1 MHSIRIFILSFLCLP
16 VLGQIKPRLF
26 EFGPKAGL
34 LVNGIAT
41 LDTVTFK
48 KKLSIGYQGGIFT
61 RFNFGPLSLQP
72 ELVYQ
77 VKGGSTTAP
86 TQAKYSYKYISTPLI
101 VGYTPIKGIY
111 FEAGYEPSW
120 ALNTGYKK
128 DGLTIYGPDVATD
141 KSLIIGTRINML
153 DMVSLFSLNI
163 RFRVLSLEKE
173 IRRKEKELI
182 INEFYRRITMAGH
195 ASSDD
200 AWHRRAIR
208 QRNDLGLHRFRPNG
222 QITPYR
228 QLSHH
233 YAFGTFTKGRA

>member
-1 MHSIRIFILSFLCLP
+1 MHSIRILILSFLFLP

-34 LVNGIAT
+34 LMNGIAT

-48 KKLSIGYQGGIFT
+48 KKLSVGYQGGIFT
-61 RFNFGPLSLQP
+61 RFNYGAFSLQP

-120 ALNTGYKK
+120 ALNKGYKK

-141 KSLIIGTRINML
+141 KSLIVGTRINML

-163 RFRVLSLEKE
+163 RYTHGLQNVSTSKQGLTPLDFRNRSV
-173 IRRKEKELI
+173 
-182 INEFYRRITMAGH
+182 
-195 ASSDD
+195 
-200 AWHRRAIR
+200 
-208 QRNDLGLHRFRPNG
+208 
-222 QITPYR
+222 
-228 QLSHH
+228 QLSVT
-233 YAFGTFTKGRA
+233 YTFSEYYLWKKKFGVKKKN